1 MLNLNRA
8 MVLGNATRDAE
19 MRYTPNGQAVAN
31 FAVAT
36 NRRWKNQA
44 GEMQEAVEY
53 HEITAWGKLGEIA
66 NTIIKKGT
74 KVYVEGRLQTRSWE
88 AQDGSRRQRTEIIA
102 ENIIALSARG
112 EVSGDYGASA
122 PAAPPSA
129 EPASAPAP
137 AVPKADEGADENKE
151 EKKPDK
157 EKEAKKSD
165 AADEGE
171 INLDDIPF

>member
-1 MLNLNRA
+1 MMLNLNRA

-36 NRRWKNQA
+36 NRRWKNQS
-44 GEMQEAVEY
+44 GEMQEAVDY
-53 HEITAWGKLGEIA
+53 HEIVAWGKLGEIA
-66 NTIIKKGT
+66 HTVIKKGT

-88 AQDGSRRQRTEIIA
+88 AQDGSRRQRTEINA

-112 EVSGDYGASA
+112 EVPGGYSAEA
-122 PAAPPSA
+122 PAAA
-129 EPASAPAP
+129 PASAPAP
-137 AVPKADEGADENKE
+137 AAPKADENAGESKE
-151 EKKPDK
+151 ENKPDK
-157 EKEAKKSD
+157 DKETKKSD
-165 AADEGE
+165 ATDEGE

>member
-53 HEITAWGKLGEIA
+53 HEITAWGKLGEIS

-74 KVYVEGRLQTRSWE
+74 KVYVEGRLQTHSWE

-112 EVSGDYGASA
+112 EISGEYSPSA
-122 PAAPPSA
+122 PSAAPQA
-129 EPASAPAP
+129 EPAPSPTQT
-137 AVPKADEGADENKE
+137 EENKKE
-151 EKKPDK
+151 DK
-157 EKEAKKSD
+157 EESKDKDVKKSE
-165 AADEGE
+165 AADDGE